1 MAGLDL
7 TPAGSALDLA
17 EAPQS
22 QKPEQTFAIDDFLAS
37 EETKDLLRFSTAGSV
52 DDGKSTLIGRLL
64 YDSRNV
70 YEDQI
75 RAVTGTKVAP
85 GQKGIVIDFAQLTD
99 GLRAEREQ
107 GITIDVAYRYFSTQ
121 RRKFIIAD
129 SPGHEQ
135 YTRNMAT
142 GASTADLAIILV
154 DARKGILTQ
163 SRRHA
168 YIGSLLGIRHLVVA
182 VNKMDLV
189 DFSEAVYRRIETDF
203 SALAEQFG
211 HASVVTIPVSALYG
225 DNVVEHSLRTPWY
238 TGLTLLE
245 YLEQVP
251 ADAYEGNRAFRM
263 SIQRVIRPDYNYRG
277 FAGQIASGTIRKGDP
292 IVVLPSG
299 RTSRIASITTFD
311 GDLDEAIAPQSI
323 AVTLE
328 DELDIS
334 RGDVMA
340 DPVRPPESGTDFE
353 ASLVWFDESPLAGH
367 KPYLLK
373 HGAQT
378 FNARATRV
386 LHRINMQTL
395 EQETVHTLGM
405 NDVGIVEIATTRP
418 IFFDSY
424 ADNRTTGSFI
434 LIDPATNATSAAG
447 MIRRSVSQDA
457 TSAMRKQHGALL
469 LLPDTAWTSE
479 VEQILLDEGF
489 VVVRTRVKS
498 KRLWQALLRIGAIV
512 LLEGIAPEAAH
523 ELVEEIPIEVLITSS
538 CAPETFLQQLR
549 EKGILLPQKASQQ

>member
-1 MAGLDL
+1 
-7 TPAGSALDLA
+7 
-17 EAPQS
+17 
-22 QKPEQTFAIDDFLAS
+22 
-37 EETKDLLRFSTAGSV
+37 
-52 DDGKSTLIGRLL
+52 
-64 YDSRNV
+64 
-70 YEDQI
+70 
-75 RAVTGTKVAP
+75 
-85 GQKGIVIDFAQLTD
+85 
-99 GLRAEREQ
+99 
-107 GITIDVAYRYFSTQ
+107 
-121 RRKFIIAD
+121 
-129 SPGHEQ
+129 
-135 YTRNMAT
+135 MAT

-168 YIGSLLGIRHLVVA
+168 YIAALLGIRHFVVA

-189 DFSEAVYRRIETDF
+189 DFSEAVYRRIESDF

-211 HASVVTIPVSALYG
+211 HASVVTIPVSALNG

-238 TGLTLLE
+238 SGLTLLE
-245 YLEQVP
+245 YIEQVP
-251 ADAYEGNRAFRM
+251 ADTYESNKAFRM

-277 FAGQIASGTIRKGDP
+277 FAGQIASGTIRTGDP

-299 RTSRIASITTFD
+299 RTSRISSITTFG

-340 DPVRPPESGTDFE
+340 DPMRPPESGTDFE
-353 ASLVWFDESPLAGH
+353 ASLVWFDESPLVGH

-378 FNARATRV
+378 FNARTTRV
-386 LHRINMQTL
+386 LHRVNMQTL

-405 NDVGIVEIATTRP
+405 NDVGIAEIATTRP
-418 IFFDSY
+418 IFFDPY
-424 ADNRTTGSFI
+424 AHNRTTGSFI

-447 MIRRSVSQDA
+447 MIRRSVSQDT
-457 TSAMRKQHGALL
+457 TSAMRKQHGALI
-469 LLPDTAWTSE
+469 LLPDTTWTSE

-498 KRLWQALLRIGAIV
+498 KRLWLALLRIGAIV
-512 LLEGIAPEAAH
+512 LLEGIAQEVAH
-523 ELVEEIPIEVLITSS
+523 ELVEEIPIEVLNFSDY
-538 CAPETFLQQLR
+538 APGTFLRELR
-549 EKGILLPQKASQQ
+549 QRNILPPQKESQP